1 MGWTVSLGDTIQPLG
16 AKFTPVANLT
26 SIGKLMLLNTGLCR
40 RGLVVSSPPA
50 TEVTGAM
57 GREIES
63 RQVGSFLKVKN
74 WIKLIFKFPRSSS
87 RLSGYNI
94 TKPEIR

>member
-1 MGWTVSLGDTIQPLG
+1 VVNNTPRGHSSLLG

-50 TEVTGAM
+50 TEVTRAM

-63 RQVGSFLKVKN
+63 RQGIG
-74 WIKLIFKFPRSSS
+74 W
-87 RLSGYNI
+87 
-94 TKPEIR
+94 